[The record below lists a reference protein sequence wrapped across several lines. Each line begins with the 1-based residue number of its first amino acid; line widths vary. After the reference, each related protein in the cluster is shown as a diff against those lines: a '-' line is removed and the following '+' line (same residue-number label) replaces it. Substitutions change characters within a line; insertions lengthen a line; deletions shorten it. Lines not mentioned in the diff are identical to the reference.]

1 MTSRFSEI
9 YDAVYSAAGKDYCG
23 EAERLKALIEK
34 HGLSGRRSLLD
45 VACGTG
51 RHLEH
56 LAGDFEAVGLDSDP
70 DMLAIARRRLPEVAL
85 HEADMR
91 RFDLARTFDV
101 VTCLFSAVGYMQTV
115 EELQAAVTT
124 MARHVSPGGLLVIE
138 PWIFPEQFREGHFE
152 ALLVDEPEL
161 KIARIGRTQRR
172 GDGCTVIMHF
182 LVGTPAG
189 TECLEE
195 RIPMGLF
202 THGQY
207 EKAFTAAGLSATF
220 DSAGLMGRGLFLGA
234 KGR

>member
-1 MTSRFSEI
+1 MTSRFPQV
-9 YDAVYSAAGKDYCG
+9 YDAVYDAAGKDYRG

-51 RHLEH
+51 RPLEH
-56 LAGDFEAVGLDSDP
+56 LAGDFEAVGLDNDP

-91 RFDLARTFDV
+91 RFDLSRTFDA
-101 VTCLFSAVGYMQTV
+101 VTCLFSAIGYMQTV
-115 EELQAAVTT
+115 EELQEAVAT

-152 ALLVDEPEL
+152 ALLVDEPQL
-161 KIARIGRTQRR
+161 KIARIGRSRR
-172 GDGCTVIMHF
+172 HGDGCTVIMHF
-182 LVGTPAG
+182 LVGTPEG
-189 TECLEE
+189 TECFEE
-195 RIPMGLF
+195 RIPMRLF

-207 EKAFTAAGLSATF
+207 EKAFTAAGLSVAF
-220 DSAGLMGRGLFLGA
+220 DSAGLMGRGLFIGIR
-234 KGR
+234 GR